1 MSKEIKCPWCGEI
14 VTPDANVIQRKEADV
29 VERRCPQC
37 GKVLAAYLEQD
48 RDFMPKIRTF

>member
-1 MSKEIKCPWCGEI
+1 MSKEIKCPWCGER
-14 VTPDANVIQRKEADV
+14 VTPEPEVIQRKVAEV